1 MSTHPLASDA
11 EPAAYAIQGE
21 ESFSSGSSRESGY
34 SSQPRNSRDSDTPS
48 SSGHSQES
56 ENPYS
61 FRHSRESG
69 NPSSAK
75 PRTGITAVVL
85 TRNVEAEIDACLA
98 TLAWADSIVV
108 VDDFSNDNTRAICER
123 TGARVFE
130 RTLESFAAQR
140 NFALTHV
147 QTPWVLFIDSD
158 ERVSP
163 ALAAEIQETVR
174 DETVAGYWI
183 PRKNLF
189 KGRWVRHAGWG
200 PDYQLRLF
208 RVAQGRYD
216 PSRFAHE
223 TVLLDGPDKRLTE
236 LLTHYNYSSVR
247 QFVAKQQRY
256 AQLEARRLWLDGQ
269 RVRWRNYILQPL
281 RAFHRRFF
289 TWQGYAEGWLGFA
302 LSSAMAY
309 FEWRTYRHL
318 AALQKDPTTQV
329 WQEFRALPAATCDV
343 SVVIVSYNVADLL
356 LTAIDSAL
364 TDMARAGVAG
374 EVIVVDNASEDN
386 SAAMVRASY
395 PNVRL
400 IENAANV
407 GFGRAANQGMLAAK
421 GELVVVLNPDASV
434 QPGFFAAVRDYLAQ
448 EPRVGLVGPHVRQ
461 PDASTQSTCRRSY
474 TLATAFL
481 ESTPF
486 QWWFGETPAL
496 QRFYCRDLDETQA
509 AKVDWVVGACLIVR
523 REAMQAVG
531 GFDPRFFMY
540 FEETDWCRRIREAGW
555 DVGYFPG
562 AHVLHHESQ
571 SADQDLLA
579 RSLNFHRSRHTFT
592 AKERGR
598 LVALLLRT
606 IIGFLFAIYTVQQ
619 AVKSLIKRHDREL
632 RRNVAVLAYLTLW
645 YLTGISGRSR
655 RPV

>member
-1 MSTHPLASDA
+1 MSTLRFVFAA
-11 EPAAYAIQGE
+11 EPIVRGIQENMPPAMGC
-21 ESFSSGSSRESGY
+21 SGAEAV
-34 SSQPRNSRDSDTPS
+34 PS
-48 SSGHSQES
+48 PSCHS
-56 ENPYS
+56 PD
-61 FRHSRESG
+61 SG

-85 TRNVEAEIDACLA
+85 TRNVESAIDACL
-98 TLAWADSIVV
+98 TCLVWAENIIV
-108 VDDFSNDNTRAICER
+108 VDDFSHDNTRAICER
-123 TGARVFE
+123 AGARVFE

-147 QTPWVLFIDSD
+147 QTPWVLFVDSD
-158 ERVSP
+158 EHVSP
-163 ALAAEIQETVR
+163 ALAAEIRMAVR

-189 KGRWVRHAGWG
+189 GERWVQHAGWS

-208 RVAQGRYD
+208 RVAKGRYD

-247 QFVAKQQRY
+247 QFIAKQRRY
-256 AQLEARRLWLDGQ
+256 AQMEARRLWLDGQ

-281 RAFHRRFF
+281 RAFNRRYF
-289 TWQGYAEGWLGFA
+289 TWRGYADGWLGFA
-302 LSSAMAY
+302 LSAAMVY
-309 FEWRTYRHL
+309 FEWRTYRNL
-318 AALQKDPTTQV
+318 AALERDPTTRV

-356 LTAIDSAL
+356 ASAIASVLA
-364 TDMARAGVAG
+364 DMERAGIDG
-374 EVIVVDNASEDN
+374 EAIVVDNASQDDSVETV
-386 SAAMVRASY
+386 SARF

-400 IENAANV
+400 IVNSTNV
-407 GFGRAANQGMLAAK
+407 GFGRAANQGMLAAT
-421 GELVVVLNPDASV
+421 GEMVVVLNPDASV

-448 EPRVGLVGPHVRQ
+448 EQHVGLLGPHIVQ
-461 PDASTQSTCRRSY
+461 ADGTTQSTCRRSY
-474 TLATAFL
+474 SLVTALL
-481 ESTPF
+481 ESTPL
-486 QWWFGETPAL
+486 QWWFGESPAL

-523 REAMQAVG
+523 RAVLQAVG

-540 FEETDWCRRIREAGW
+540 FEETDWCRRVREAGW

-562 AHVLHHESQ
+562 AHALHHESQ
-571 SADQDLLA
+571 SADQDLIA
-579 RSLNFHRSRHTFT
+579 RALNFHRSRHMFV

-598 LVALLLRT
+598 LVAILLRAV
-606 IIGFLFAIYTVQQ
+606 IGILFAVYTVQQ
-619 AVKSLIKRHDREL
+619 AAKVPLKRHNREL
-632 RRNVAVLAYLTLW
+632 RKNVAVLAHVTLW
-645 YLTGISGRSR
+645 YLTGISGRGR
-655 RPV
+655 RHA